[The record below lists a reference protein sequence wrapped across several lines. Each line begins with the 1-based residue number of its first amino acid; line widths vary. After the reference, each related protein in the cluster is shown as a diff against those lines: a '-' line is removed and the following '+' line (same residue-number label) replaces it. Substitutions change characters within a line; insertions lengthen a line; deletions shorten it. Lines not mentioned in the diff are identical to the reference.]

1 MSILTEQD
9 DTLAMLRDSLARY
22 LDNHHGFEQRLHALR
37 HGRST
42 MRRRRSGRACAREL
56 DLLGAA
62 LPEAQ
67 GGLGGGMPAHLA
79 LMETLG
85 GALAAEPY
93 LSTMVIGA
101 GLLQRH
107 PGAQADALLARVV
120 AGQAVLAFAHS
131 EPQSRHDRAD
141 VQAASCVKA
150 TASADGRKAVVQAA
164 PWASHLVVRA
174 AQRRDAACRCSWC
187 PKTRP
192 ACACAPTRRATVAAP
207 PTSFSTTRACRR
219 RPAGR
224 GRHGAAADRAGP
236 RRGHARHLRRVHRRH
251 APPDARHARLRA
263 PAQAVRRADL
273 QLPGAAAPP
282 GRHAHGAG
290 AGRRAHRERG
300 RGHRC
305 RRPHERAR
313 AVSSAKVAVAKACRA
328 VGQGAVQ
335 LHGGMGMTE
344 ELAVGHYVRRATLI
358 EGQFGSAAWHLR
370 RVARLRA
377 GRTTARRS
385 RASASTATASAHR
398 IRRFGRCSAPSPR
411 QDDRSTTGDRPWQ
424 VHCRDCG

>member
-1 MSILTEQD
+1 MRILTEQD

-22 LDNHHGFEQRLHALR
+22 LDDRHGFEQRLHALR
-37 HGRST
+37 HADDAPPPFWQGL
-42 MRRRRSGRACAREL
+42 AREL

-107 PGAQADALLARVV
+107 PGAQADALLARIV
-120 AGQAVLAFAHS
+120 AGQAVLAFALA

-141 VQAASCVKA
+141 VQAELVREGEGFVL
-150 TASADGRKAVVQAA
+150 T
-164 PWASHLVVRA
+164 SHLVVSAR
-174 AQRRDAACRCSWC
+174 SG
-187 PKTRP
+187 
-192 ACACAPTRRATVAAP
+192 
-207 PTSFSTTRACRR
+207 
-219 RPAGR
+219 AGLSLLVVPS
-224 GRHGAAADRAGP
+224 GTPG
-236 RRGHARHLRRVHRRH
+236 V
-251 APPDARHARLRA
+251 RLRA
-263 PAQAVRRADL
+263 YPTRDGGRAADIAFDRVRVPVDALLGGEGGALPQIERAHDEATLAICAEAIGVMRRLMRDTLAYVRQRKQFGVPISSFQVL
-273 QLPGAAAPP
+273 QHRLADMHMALELAAALTASVGEGVDAASPL
-282 GRHAHGAG
+282 
-290 AGRRAHRERG
+290 
-300 RGHRC
+300 
-305 RRPHERAR
+305 ERAR

-370 RVARLRA
+370 RVAQLR
-377 GRTTARRS
+377 TA
-385 RASASTATASAHR
+385 
-398 IRRFGRCSAPSPR
+398 
-411 QDDRSTTGDRPWQ
+411 
-424 VHCRDCG
+424 

>member
-22 LDNHHGFEQRLHALR
+22 LDDRHGFEQRLHALR
-37 HGRST
+37 HADDAPPPFWQGLAS
-42 MRRRRSGRACAREL
+42 EL

-62 LPEAQ
+62 LPESH

-93 LSTMVIGA
+93 LSTLVIGA

-107 PGAQADALLARVV
+107 PGAQADAMLARIV
-120 AGQAVLAFAHS
+120 AGQAVLAFAHT

-141 VQAASCVKA
+141 VRAELVRDGNGFVL
-150 TASADGRKAVVQAA
+150 TGRKSVVHAA
-164 PWASHLVVRA
+164 PWASHLVVSARSA
-174 AQRRDAACRCSWC
+174 AGLSLL
-187 PKTRP
+187 
-192 ACACAPTRRATVAAP
+192 VL
-207 PTSFSTTRACRR
+207 PTST
-219 RPAGR
+219 PG
-224 GRHGAAADRAGP
+224 
-236 RRGHARHLRRVHRRH
+236 V
-251 APPDARHARLRA
+251 RLRA
-263 PAQAVRRADL
+263 YPTRDGGRAADIAFDGVRLPADALLGAEGDALPQIEQAHDEATLAICAEAVGVMRRLMRDTLDYVRQRKQFGVPISSFQVLQHRLADMHMAL
-273 QLPGAAAPP
+273 ELAAALTASVGEGVDAASP
-282 GRHAHGAG
+282 G
-290 AGRRAHRERG
+290 
-300 RGHRC
+300 
-305 RRPHERAR
+305 ERAR

-370 RVARLRA
+370 RVALLRA
-377 GRTTARRS
+377 AL
-385 RASASTATASAHR
+385 
-398 IRRFGRCSAPSPR
+398 
-411 QDDRSTTGDRPWQ
+411 
-424 VHCRDCG
+424 